1 MTKKNRFLE
10 TIALTGNVSTSR
22 QMTTDVCHSE
32 KPKNVLKNS
41 GSPLTINI
49 IKVYVT
55 WSNNSEKKKL
65 QEYWNYLVIVVS
77 LISVF
82 NLTHLKS
89 KQIDHFLSFKVI
101 NGKRTC
107 AHTLNTVPRDFW
119 PKPFRFVLENK
130 DSWSIRKTLIF
141 LTF

>member
-1 MTKKNRFLE
+1 MFQPFDKWL
-10 TIALTGNVSTSR
+10 
-22 QMTTDVCHSE
+22 QMSVT
-32 KPKNVLKNS
+32 PKTQKFSKKNS
-41 GSPLTINI
+41 GSAVSINI

-55 WSNNSEKKKL
+55 WSNNSTKKIKAARILKL
-65 QEYWNYLVIVVS
+65 PCYCSIVNFCFQ
-77 LISVF
+77 LNPF
-82 NLTHLKS
+82 KS

-130 DSWSIRKTLIF
+130 YSWSIRKTLIF